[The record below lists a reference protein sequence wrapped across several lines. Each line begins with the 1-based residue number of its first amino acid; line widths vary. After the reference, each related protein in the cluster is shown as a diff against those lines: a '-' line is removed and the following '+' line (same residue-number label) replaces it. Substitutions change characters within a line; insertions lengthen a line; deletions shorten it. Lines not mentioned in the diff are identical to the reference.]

1 MFWHKALN
9 RLSFQAAILR
19 VWLDNLDNLSGSQHI
34 GIWSFQTIKVHLM
47 DAQLEASPSPALKGK
62 KARTTQRV
70 PNGMN
75 LNFPLSSANR
85 AKLEEMGVTSRS
97 AFVEAAIRNHLTT
110 DKLPE
115 YLAVGPSRRGTPR
128 ASVILSFEA
137 HDRVQE
143 VADNAGISMS
153 AVVFALVSNCL
164 ADNGPKIARP
174 KSPLIFTRAA

>member
-1 MFWHKALN
+1 M
-9 RLSFQAAILR
+9 R
-19 VWLDNLDNLSGSQHI
+19 VWLDKLDNLNGSQHI
-34 GIWSFQTIKVHLM
+34 GLQSFQTIKVYLM

-62 KARTTQRV
+62 KTRTTQRV

-75 LNFPLSSANR
+75 LNFPLSSAHR
-85 AKLEEMGVTSRS
+85 ARLEEMGVTSRS

-110 DKLPE
+110 DKLPD
-115 YLAVGPSRRGTPR
+115 YLLVGPSRRGTPR

-164 ADNGPKIARP
+164 EKNDLKIGRP
-174 KSPLIFTRAA
+174 KAPLIFTRAA